1 MENLKNFFKNLSIG
15 YKVGLSIILLF
26 IFFLFG
32 SGILY
37 LIQQDL
43 EKRIQSQLENIY
55 KDINSLQ
62 ELRAQ
67 HIRWKVNV
75 LTQILNEDYS
85 HIPYDKS
92 FEQIKAF
99 KKFNSY
105 EVSPQIL
112 KTLEE
117 KFSGMQG
124 AIEKMQKAKHPEE
137 IQEAYND
144 FQKFS
149 KAYLWEGIEKLVEEY
164 YKFLEMEKRTLNK
177 KKRFFQGVYIFFI
190 LLIGAFMLFGAR
202 FIGMKVKREIDRVA
216 GICREIAQGNLR
228 VNFELTRKDEI
239 GTIMRALE
247 EVKSSFNETVVNLRK
262 LSEEIKFTTENLKS
276 LGETSSA
283 KSSFIE
289 MRIEEVLMEVE
300 GIMEDLKNQTH
311 LLGQV
316 KVAIDEINKNVLY
329 TSNKANQAMQE
340 AKQAQ
345 DLLSTL
351 EKASSEIEGIVK
363 FIRDIAEQ
371 TNLLALNASIEAARA
386 GEAGKGFAVVANE
399 VKELAK
405 QTDEAGKEITKKI
418 EAIQKL
424 HENVI
429 GAVENMIK
437 AFQEVKDSATIV
449 ASAVE
454 EQTIALGDIE
464 AQAQRH
470 FERAEHTARTFN
482 EIKNEYREIND
493 DLAKNIQIALQLEK
507 VAKEF
512 LNYVEFFKTIREDR
526 RNFTRIT
533 FFDEVKFMY
542 EGKSYSGKLRD
553 ISMAGLY
560 IYSDFIPTLKSIL
573 DLQLKSSI
581 TNLTFTGEVVRTD
594 SEGFAV
600 KITQVSEETLRK
612 IREFFASYLPPDKI
626 EKEIEKFIT
635 YIKEG
640 R

>member
-1 MENLKNFFKNLSIG
+1 
-15 YKVGLSIILLF
+15 
-26 IFFLFG
+26 
-32 SGILY
+32 
-37 LIQQDL
+37 
-43 EKRIQSQLENIY
+43 
-55 KDINSLQ
+55 
-62 ELRAQ
+62 
-67 HIRWKVNV
+67 
-75 LTQILNEDYS
+75 
-85 HIPYDKS
+85 
-92 FEQIKAF
+92 
-99 KKFNSY
+99 
-105 EVSPQIL
+105 
-112 KTLEE
+112 
-117 KFSGMQG
+117 
-124 AIEKMQKAKHPEE
+124 
-137 IQEAYND
+137 
-144 FQKFS
+144 
-149 KAYLWEGIEKLVEEY
+149 
-164 YKFLEMEKRTLNK
+164 
-177 KKRFFQGVYIFFI
+177 
-190 LLIGAFMLFGAR
+190 
-202 FIGMKVKREIDRVA
+202 
-216 GICREIAQGNLR
+216 REIAQGNLR
-228 VNFELTRKDEI
+228 VNFALTRKDEI

-247 EVKSSFNETVVNLRK
+247 EIKSSFNETVVNLRK

-283 KSSFIE
+283 KSSCIE

-437 AFQEVKDSATIV
+437 AFQDVKDSATIV

-470 FERAEHTARTFN
+470 FERAELTARTFN

-493 DLAKNIQIALQLEK
+493 DLAKNIQLALQLEK

-512 LNYVEFFKTIREDR
+512 LNFVEFFKTIREDR

-553 ISMAGLY
+553 ISVAGLY
-560 IYSDFIPTLKSIL
+560 VYSDFIPTQKSIL
-573 DLQLKSSI
+573 DLQVRSSI

-600 KITQVSEETLRK
+600 KIIQVSEETLRK
-612 IREFFASYLPPDKI
+612 IRDFFASYLPPDKI

-635 YIKEG
+635 NIKEG